1 MIYDESAMNNGVIFQ
16 RAYDILNEKMNQGIA
31 KINNKSND
39 GMARLDASLIVWVAV
54 NCSFACE
61 RKPFCLCLAISR
73 ILWCITNITTL

>member
-16 RAYDILNEKMNQGIA
+16 RAYDILNEKMNQGIT

-54 NCSFACE
+54 NCSFVCE
-61 RKPFCLCLAISR
+61 RKPFCLCLAIS
-73 ILWCITNITTL
+73 